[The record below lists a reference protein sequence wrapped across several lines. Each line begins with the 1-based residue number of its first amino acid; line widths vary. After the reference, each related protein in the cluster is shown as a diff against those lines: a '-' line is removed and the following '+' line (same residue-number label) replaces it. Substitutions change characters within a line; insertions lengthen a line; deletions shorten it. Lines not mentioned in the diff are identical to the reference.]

1 MSPSEWR
8 GSCFPES
15 LGKKKTGQGTAQR
28 DGDRSPLTWLSL
40 LARPSPLPPTPSPH
54 SRSVR
59 WVTTQAKMKAVRNE
73 RERIN
78 A

>member
-1 MSPSEWR
+1 M
-8 GSCFPES
+8 
-15 LGKKKTGQGTAQR
+15 AQR
-28 DGDRSPLTWLSL
+28 DGDHSSTAWLSW
-40 LARPSPLPPTPSPH
+40 LARPLLVSTPIAITN

>member
-15 LGKKKTGQGTAQR
+15 LQETGEDTAQR
-28 DGDRSPLTWLSL
+28 DGDHSSLAWLSW
-40 LARPSPLPPTPSPH
+40 LARPLPVLAPTATAN